1 MNSPSTSP
9 QGKPVP
15 QRLSDE
21 EAAALPKPPG
31 TRLLQAFV
39 AFRHRNYRL
48 YWFGQLVSLVGTFM
62 QATGQAWL
70 VLQLTRSAW
79 QLGLVGALQFL
90 PVLLFALFGGVFADR
105 WPKRQVLLVTQS
117 IAMLQALLLWALVAT
132 HSVQVWHIYILALL
146 LGLANSI
153 DQPARAAFVVELV
166 GRDDLPNAVALNS
179 SFANLAYVVGP
190 GLGGL
195 LIAASGGVT
204 LLFLLNAISF
214 VGVLVTLALI
224 RRQELSAQ
232 ARQTDERK
240 NTWQSLREG
249 LAYVRHTPAVLLII
263 LVVGLVLLF
272 GANYNVFVPLFA
284 TDVLHAGA
292 VGYGLLSAAL
302 GLGSVISALS
312 LAWSRRRPTIRR
324 VLIGAMLYGALEA
337 LFALSH
343 FFPVSLALILCL
355 GMAETAFGALAVTT
369 LQTVAPDHLRGRV
382 TSVYVLFFTGSI
394 PLGYLLTG
402 WLIGVFGAS
411 PGLCVLALLCVLTAG
426 AGWLWRAPAERDM
439 TAAPL

>member
-1 MNSPSTSP
+1 MQSHSPPSQGAPAPKSLAEGETSP
-9 QGKPVP
+9 PQKP
-15 QRLSDE
+15 R
-21 EAAALPKPPG
+21 AAG
-31 TRLLQAFV
+31 LLRGFT

-62 QATGQAWL
+62 QTTGLAWL
-70 VLQLTRSAW
+70 VLQMTHSAW
-79 QLGLVGALQFL
+79 QLGVVGALQFL

-117 IAMLQALLLWALVAT
+117 TAMLQALLLWALVDRGV
-132 HSVQVWHIYILALL
+132 VQVWHIYILALL
-146 LGLANSI
+146 LGLASSF

-166 GRDDLPNAVALNS
+166 GREDLPNAVALNS
-179 SFANLAYVVGP
+179 SLSNLAYVVGP

-214 VGVLVTLALI
+214 LGVLIALALI
-224 RRQELSAQ
+224 RPQELSAQ
-232 ARQTDERK
+232 ARPSGERQ

-249 LAYVRHTPAVLLII
+249 VAYVRNTPAVLLII

-284 TDVLHAGA
+284 TNVLHAGA
-292 VGYGLLSAAL
+292 TGYGALSAAL
-302 GLGSVISALS
+302 GLGALFSALW
-312 LAWSRRRPTIRR
+312 LAWSHRRPTIRR
-324 VLIGAMLYGALEA
+324 VLIGALLYGALEA
-337 LFALSH
+337 AFAVSHLFPL
-343 FFPVSLALILCL
+343 SLALIFCL
-355 GMAETAFGALAVTT
+355 GMAETAFGALAVMT

-382 TSVYVLFFTGSI
+382 TSVYVLCFTGSI

-402 WLIGVFGAS
+402 WLAGQYGAS
-411 PGLCVLALLCVLTAG
+411 IGLFILALLCLLTAG
-426 AGWLWRAPAERDM
+426 AGWFWRKPAEQDV
-439 TAAPL
+439 AAASL